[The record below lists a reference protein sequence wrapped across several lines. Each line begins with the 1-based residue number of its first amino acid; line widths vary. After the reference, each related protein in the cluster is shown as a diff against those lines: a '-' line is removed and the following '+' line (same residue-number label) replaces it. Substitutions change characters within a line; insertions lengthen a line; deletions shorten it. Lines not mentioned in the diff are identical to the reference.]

1 MRFISLIT
9 VIGLALGSLS
19 ACSQP
24 ESRSNKMATRDT
36 ATRLRVSYVTNM
48 GETRNPE
55 SPEPM
60 TAAERM
66 RGHRARQLG
75 DDVPK
80 VKPVP
85 KPGKPPTLREAS
97 LEELIDEVSDRLT
110 GRMADDPRDTR
121 ACIPWGRPQLPD
133 LRRPA
138 ELRVY
143 RTLCRGVTNLGG
155 AGNLSGPL

>member
-1 MRFISLIT
+1 
-9 VIGLALGSLS
+9 
-19 ACSQP
+19 
-24 ESRSNKMATRDT
+24 
-36 ATRLRVSYVTNM
+36 VSYVTNM

-80 VKPVP
+80 VKPGP
-85 KPGKPPTLREAS
+85 KPGKPQTLREAS

-110 GRMADDPRDTR
+110 GRMADDREIR
-121 ACIPWGRPQLPD
+121 
-133 LRRPA
+133 
-138 ELRVY
+138 ELAF
-143 RTLCRGVTNLGG
+143 RGVVHSYQT
-155 AGNLSGPL
+155 SGDRVSFVSIEPFAEE

>member
-1 MRFISLIT
+1 MG
-9 VIGLALGSLS
+9 VALDWGTSVVATS
-19 ACSQP
+19 TNTEA
-24 ESRSNKMATRDT
+24 ESIDPIDRR
-36 ATRLRVSYVTNM
+36 RRRRVSYVTNM

-80 VKPVP
+80 VKPAP
-85 KPGKPPTLREAS
+85 KPCKPQTLREAS

-110 GRMADDPRDTR
+110 GRMADDREIR
-121 ACIPWGRPQLPD
+121 
-133 LRRPA
+133 
-138 ELRVY
+138 ELAF
-143 RTLCRGVTNLGG
+143 RGVIHSYQTSSDR
-155 AGNLSGPL
+155 LSFVSI